1 MTQVEAVILQHPG
14 ISRVIVVG
22 LPDNRFTEMVVACI
36 QLQENWQWTDADSLK
51 LINKKDHCL
60 CAEILQQ
67 FCKDKNLTRYLF
79 MYLVTSLSSFPRSL
93 IWQKMFIGISIL
105 HFFTQAKRTHLAC
118 TLTFYIFSP
127 ILYSRILFYFFIFTY
142 FMHFK
147 SII

>member
-79 MYLVTSLSSFPRSL
+79 MYLSHFSFFLSLVHLFGRKCLLALASF
-93 IWQKMFIGISIL
+93 
-105 HFFTQAKRTHLAC
+105 
-118 TLTFYIFSP
+118 TFSHKQNAP
-127 ILYSRILFYFFIFTY
+127 TWPAP
-142 FMHFK
+142 
-147 SII
+147 